1 MADKWYG
8 ILCAGRI
15 EGSTEI
21 AQCQKKQ
28 QDKGE
33 TEYTVKKTPN
43 GYTQPLIQDW
53 E

>member
-21 AQCQKKQ
+21 AQCQKK
-28 QDKGE
+28 GE

-43 GYTQPLIQDW
+43 GYTQPLIQNW